1 MRHIILDCAIVIINT
16 VIFYII
22 FDILYNKFNI
32 REKFFGIFGKNKII
46 YYLTIIFLILVL
58 ILLFIILPRLM
69 YNDKKYIIY

>member
-1 MRHIILDCAIVIINT
+1 MGHIILDCAIVIINT

-46 YYLTIIFLILVL
+46 YYLTII
-58 ILLFIILPRLM
+58 
-69 YNDKKYIIY
+69 YQD

>member
-1 MRHIILDCAIVIINT
+1 MGHIILDCAIVINNT

-69 YNDKKYIIY
+69 YNDKKYIDY

>member
-69 YNDKKYIIY
+69 YNDKKYIDY